1 MKDVSGGGSGG
12 FQVSRTVF
20 FWPLNISTITGG
32 PGGLCLTPETKARFA
47 LEPCTRPQQ
56 HFCFKSTLP
65 TQDPDSGY
73 PPAPILLLMG
83 LNALTFDSEQG
94 GGTRAAQAEGDLASV
109 FSGHPWKDQGMH
121 VTTTALAG
129 GWQLLPVVA
138 PAPLD
143 PSFSG
148 LHQQHGILSLQDIK
162 LPG

>member
-1 MKDVSGGGSGG
+1 M
-12 FQVSRTVF
+12 T
-20 FWPLNISTITGG
+20 
-32 PGGLCLTPETKARFA
+32 PGTKARFS
-47 LEPCTRPQQ
+47 LEPRTRPQ

-73 PPAPILLLMG
+73 PPALILQFTA
-83 LNALTFDSEQG
+83 LNALTFDSEQS
-94 GGTRAAQAEGDLASV
+94 GGTRVAQAEGDLASI

-129 GWQLLPVVA
+129 GWKLLPVVA

-148 LHQQHGILSLQDIK
+148 LHQKHSIFSLQDIK